1 MVPRRGVCDQQQ
13 RPPQTSVLAVLPL
26 PPLYTFAPLEVNS
39 DILATTSVGVHRAC
53 DCLYLPPALSSAL
66 LQCLRRRTTNDT
78 IVNHFSEHYF
88 VTFPLHMQKR
98 RCCQVPGL
106 LTYGGI
112 HPGITYKSNFWV
124 ESFNTASFP
133 RLRRKL
139 RGPTTVTNTEDYQP
153 QGTDISVYHPYDFD
167 RSGVF
172 STACFS
178 PPPSDINILI
188 LYCTHNTIRY
198 PWSSRHK
205 PLLAIRT
212 SSSGARTVWTHS
224 SAKITKFSDVVVVL

>member
-172 STACFS
+172 STACFHR
-178 PPPSDINILI
+178 PPPPLG
-188 LYCTHNTIRY
+188 
-198 PWSSRHK
+198 HK
-205 PLLAIRT
+205 YLDSTLHTQHYSVSVVLSTQTLACY
-212 SSSGARTVWTHS
+212 
-224 SAKITKFSDVVVVL
+224 SDVFFRGENCMDPLERENNEIF